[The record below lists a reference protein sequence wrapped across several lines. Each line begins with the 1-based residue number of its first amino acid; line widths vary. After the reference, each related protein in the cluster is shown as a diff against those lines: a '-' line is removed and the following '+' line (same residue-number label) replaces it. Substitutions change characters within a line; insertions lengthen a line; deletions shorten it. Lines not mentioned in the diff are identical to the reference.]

1 MVTSLASRIAAKYL
15 EEPLSIKEK
24 ELEQEDKPEH
34 ALNLDL
40 SIMAELEGIADPKSV
55 LKLLTKSLSASIRV
69 AFEELESE
77 LGMDIISLNV
87 KPIQVEYDLSDTD
100 SSKGSVSLEQEIPI
114 SPKPTHQ
121 DLDDIIG
128 FKHKNTDDIRALLD
142 SRDSLSNDE
151 DYSMIPADRDTDPN
165 FADDEQEHDLT
176 EYDPD
181 QEEDTDDVDYEDE
194 EDIDEDEEDEEE
206 DEDEDED
213 KEFDEDYEEDDEDED
228 EDEDDEDEDE

>member
-1 MVTSLASRIAAKYL
+1 MVTNLASRIAAKYL

-24 ELEQEDKPEH
+24 ELNEEDKPEH

-55 LKLLTKSLSASIRV
+55 LKLLTKSLSASIRI

-77 LGMDIISLNV
+77 LGLDILSLSV
-87 KPIQVEYDLSDTD
+87 KPIQVEYDLSD
-100 SSKGSVSLEQEIPI
+100 SSGTKGLSTPKQTIPTI
-114 SPKPTHQ
+114 PNKTHQ

-128 FKHKNTDDIRALLD
+128 FKHKNIDDIRALLD
-142 SRDSLSNDE
+142 SRDSVSNDE

-165 FADDEQEHDLT
+165 FSDDEHEHDLT

-181 QEEDTDDVDYEDE
+181 QEEDTDGVDYEDE
-194 EDIDEDEEDEEE
+194 EEVDEDEEDE
-206 DEDEDED
+206 DDDED

-228 EDEDDEDEDE
+228 EDDEDDEDE